1 MKNKGFGL
9 AIAFCTGSL
18 RHVLGTFFPIIGSSV
33 FALIFGNCLNE
44 LVDLPENSR
53 PGLNWSG
60 KKLLQYSIIF
70 MGFSLPIATVAST
83 GLSSLKISL
92 PTITVAFLAVM
103 IFGKVFHLK
112 SHLRTLIGFGTAICG
127 GSAIAAAA
135 RSLKQTKR
143 KLPLSMSTIF
153 SSTFWLSLSFQ
164 Y

>member
-9 AIAFCTGSL
+9 AIAF
-18 RHVLGTFFPIIGSSV
+18 VLALGAMFLGKFFPIIGSSV
-33 FALIFGNCLNE
+33 FALILGIVLNE
-44 LVDLPENSR
+44 LVDLPETSR

-83 GLSSLKISL
+83 GVSSLKISL
-92 PTITVAFLAVM
+92 PTIAVAFLAAV

-127 GSAIAAAA
+127 
-135 RSLKQTKR
+135 
-143 KLPLSMSTIF
+143 
-153 SSTFWLSLSFQ
+153 
-164 Y
+164 